1 MRLATLVRLAALGL
15 VAALLAVLVYR
26 LVRGPGSGIAQ
37 ATKAHREPRV
47 PATALRVQRSARAFG
62 STSCAGTASS

>member
-37 ATKAHREPRV
+37 AAKAHR
-47 PATALRVQRSARAFG
+47 
-62 STSCAGTASS
+62 